1 MVDWT
6 SRDFTVAE
14 CAAMSG
20 IHRANIDLI
29 VHRAKGCDVLFSEKR
44 GRNRW
49 FSPQDI
55 AVLRIAYECERAGQ
69 TWLAA
74 LARAF
79 EHLQDQPAADAVMVF
94 RANSV
99 SAVSGRLIPDRDVER
114 LPVDE
119 AIVLI
124 PVGKIVWGIVERC
137 DAIEKEAD
145 IVAVQ

>member
-1 MVDWT
+1 MTWDR
-6 SRDFTVAE
+6 RDLTVAE
-14 CAAMSG
+14 AAALSG

-29 VHRAKGCDVLFSEKR
+29 VHRAKDCDVLFSEKR

-49 FSPQDI
+49 FSPRDV

-69 TWLAA
+69 TWLNA

-79 EHLQDQPAADAVMVF
+79 EHLQEPPAADAVMVF

-99 SAVSGRLIPDRDVER
+99 SAFSGRIIPDRDVER

-124 PVGKIVWGIVERC
+124 PIGKIVSGITERC
-137 DAIEKEAD
+137 AAIYKEA
-145 IVAVQ
+145 A

>member
-1 MVDWT
+1 MVDWI

-14 CAAMSG
+14 CAAVSG

-29 VHRAKGCDVLFSEKR
+29 VHRAKDCDVLFSEKR

-49 FSPQDI
+49 FSPRDI

-69 TWLAA
+69 TWLTA

-124 PVGKIVWGIVERC
+124 PVGKIVAGIIERC
-137 DAIEKEAD
+137 DAIEKEA
-145 IVAVQ
+145 A

>member
-1 MVDWT
+1 MTGWS

-29 VHRAKGCDVLFSEKR
+29 VHRAKDCDVLFSERR

-49 FSPQDI
+49 FSPRDI

-69 TWLAA
+69 TWLTA

-79 EHLQDQPAADAVMVF
+79 EHLQEPPQADAVLVF
-94 RANSV
+94 KAKSV
-99 SAVSGRLIPDRDVER
+99 SASSGRLIPDRDVER
-114 LPVDE
+114 LRVE
-119 AIVLI
+119 ESLVLI
-124 PVGKIVWGIVERC
+124 PIGRIVADI
-137 DAIEKEAD
+137 IKEVA
-145 IVAVQ
+145 IVAV

>member
-1 MVDWT
+1 MHWDR
-6 SRDFTVAE
+6 RDFSVAE
-14 CAAMSG
+14 AAALSG

-29 VHRAKGCDVLFSEKR
+29 VHRAKDCDVLFSEKR

-49 FSPQDI
+49 FSPRDI

-69 TWLAA
+69 TWLTA

-79 EHLQDQPAADAVMVF
+79 EHLQDQSAADAVLVF

-99 SAVSGRLIPDRDVER
+99 SAFSGRLIPDRDIER

-124 PVGKIVWGIVERC
+124 PIGKIVSGIIERC
-137 DAIEKEAD
+137 DTIEKEA
-145 IVAVQ
+145 A